1 MQEKTEVVESAPTA
15 PDAIDPSTPTLET
28 TDAAAQNRDDDDS
41 HPWELDEI
49 IAELDREYTGR
60 LPERALREA
69 QRRRAEITPRLIELI
84 RAATAQMRDGEKPK
98 GEGYFFAFFLLT
110 EFRAKEALPAIFEA
124 ITLPGEGPLKLYDD
138 VITET
143 LERTLAALAD
153 TQIELLDALIVD
165 RQVNEYVRWAAA
177 GVYKHLVRNQEM
189 TREDAV
195 DRLRRH
201 LREGCANPDADIV
214 SLVAYELCDLG
225 PTEALDD
232 VREAYRLGLVD
243 ESLIRFDHFE
253 KSIAI
258 GEAGLREMLERCRPT
273 GIDDTVE
280 ELRTWACFREPILRR
295 ADASASDSSTD
306 PLDHD
311 FEYDEYD
318 EYDESADDDPLSA
331 DLQRIASF
339 ARRANAEVVR
349 RIRGDDVQEHEVPR
363 GFSET
368 IRNTLPPVG
377 RNDPCPC
384 GSGKKFKKCCGARRD

>member
-1 MQEKTEVVESAPTA
+1 MQEKTEVAESARTA
-15 PDAIDPSTPTLET
+15 PDAIDRSTPTLET
-28 TDAAAQNRDDDDS
+28 TDAAAQNRDDADS
-41 HPWELDEI
+41 RPWEIEEI

-69 QRRRAEITPRLIELI
+69 QRRREEIAPRLIELI
-84 RAATAQMRDGEKPK
+84 RAATAQMRDGERPK
-98 GEGYFFAFFLLT
+98 GDGHFFAFFLLT

-258 GEAGLREMLERCRPT
+258 GEAGLRKMLERCRPT

-280 ELRTWACFREPILRR
+280 ELRTWACFREPVLRR
-295 ADASASDSSTD
+295 DDASASDSSTD
-306 PLDHD
+306 LLDHD
-311 FEYDEYD
+311 FEYDDSD
-318 EYDESADDDPLSA
+318 EYDESADDDGIAAEL
-331 DLQRIASF
+331 DRIQSLVSK
-339 ARRANAEVVR
+339 ARTEVAR
-349 RIRGDDVQEHEVPR
+349 SILGDDPREHEHPWKS
-363 GFSET
+363 SET
-368 IRNTLPPVG
+368 IRNTSRPVR

-384 GSGKKFKKCCGARRD
+384 GSGKKFKKCCGAKRD